1 MNAYSQVP
9 IIWEK
14 LVHFSFTEVF
24 QKRATFEEIFLIIW
38 RKHLPGPY
46 TNWKRPRNSLLLFL
60 SISEASFII
69 ATFIFKYISF
79 STGPIP
85 NRYDYMRIPVV
96 SPNLFF
102 T

>member
-14 LVHFSFTEVF
+14 LVHFSFIDVF
-24 QKRATFEEIFLIIW
+24 QKRATFENIFLIIW

-69 ATFIFKYISF
+69 ATFIFEYISF

-85 NRYDYMRIPVV
+85 NRYDYVRIPVV
-96 SPNLFF
+96 FA
-102 T
+102 